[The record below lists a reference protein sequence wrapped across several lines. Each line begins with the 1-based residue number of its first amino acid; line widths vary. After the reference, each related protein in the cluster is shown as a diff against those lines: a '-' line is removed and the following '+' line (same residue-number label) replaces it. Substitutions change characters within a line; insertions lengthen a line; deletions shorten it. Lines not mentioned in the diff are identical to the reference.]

1 MKKFHSFFLLFA
13 LSMAFVISCQP
24 KDEAQKAENSAV
36 TSDYEGRR
44 QVGQLVIEDIPEI
57 PQEISD
63 KYLQYSNIR
72 GASFSGWNIFGDG
85 IFINTRFAETSQV
98 HLVDMAGGAR
108 KQLTFYSEPV
118 GGVSVCPDKSKEMFL
133 LTKDIGGNEAYQIY
147 KYDIKDGSTQLL
159 TDGKSRH
166 GGAAWSHKGDKFV
179 YTSNKRNGKDM
190 DIYVASIDN
199 PADAKLIFE
208 SDGHWGPID
217 WSMDDS
223 KLLVYNYKSITNNSV
238 QILDINTKELTP
250 LATSEEEFAMGAGVA
265 TFARNGKGIYYLSD
279 LGNEFLKL
287 YFYDFDT
294 KESTPVAH
302 EIEWDIENMVP
313 SPDGKLLALSVNED
327 GMSKFYMLDTKT
339 NKLFVPK
346 SIPTGTVSGYEF
358 SGDSKKLAMTI
369 STKDSPGDVYVLDL
383 AADKTTRWTFSEI
396 GGLNTD
402 EFVEP
407 QLIHYPT
414 FDEVD
419 GTPRMIP
426 AYYYKPKGEGPFPVV
441 VSFHGG
447 PESQFRPGFASTYQF
462 WLNELGIAVIA
473 PNVRGS
479 AGYGKTYLKLD
490 NGFDRE
496 NSVKDGGA
504 LLDWIATQ
512 PELNSEKVCVFGG
525 SYGGYM
531 SLAMMTNYNDRL
543 AAGVDIVGISNFVTF
558 LKNTK
563 DYRRDL
569 RRAEYGD
576 ERDEKMREFQEK
588 IAPLN
593 NSQNITKPMFI
604 IQGYND
610 PRVPASEAEQMVT
623 KIRENKGDVWY
634 LLAMDEGHGFRKKGN
649 RDYYS
654 QSVALFLK
662 TMLKD
667 K

>member
-1 MKKFHSFFLLFA
+1 MKKFNALFLFFA
-13 LSMAFVISCQP
+13 LSLAFAISCQP
-24 KDEAQKAENSAV
+24 TEKKDETEKTAAS
-36 TSDYEGRR
+36 TYEGRR
-44 QVGQLVIEDIPEI
+44 QEGQLVIEDIPEI
-57 PQEISD
+57 PQEIAD

-72 GASFSGWNIFGDG
+72 GASFAGWNIFGDG
-85 IFINTRFAETSQV
+85 VFIKTRFAETSQV
-98 HLVDMAGGAR
+98 HHVGMAGGAR
-108 KQLTFYSEPV
+108 KQLTFFSEPV
-118 GGVSVCPDKSKEMFL
+118 GGVSVCPDKSKGMFL
-133 LTKDIGGNEAYQIY
+133 FTKDIGGNEAYQIY
-147 KYDIKDGSTQLL
+147 QYNMNDGSSKLL
-159 TDGKSRH
+159 TDGVSRH
-166 GGAAWSHKGDKFV
+166 GGAIWNHNGSQFV

-190 DIYVASIDN
+190 DIYVADINN
-199 PADAKLIFE
+199 PAEAQLVFE
-208 SDGHWGPID
+208 AEGHWGPID
-217 WSMDDS
+217 WSMDNT
-223 KLLVYNYKSITNNSV
+223 KLLIYNYKSINDNTV
-238 QILDINTKELTP
+238 HLLDVATKKTTP
-250 LATSEEEFAMGAGVA
+250 LLTANEEFAMGGGVA
-265 TFARNGKGIYYLSD
+265 AFSRDGKGVYYLSD

-287 YFYDFDT
+287 YFYDFNT
-294 KESTPVAH
+294 KASTPIAH
-302 EIEWDIENMVP
+302 EIAWDIESIVP
-313 SPDGKLLALSVNED
+313 SPDGMLVALSVNED

-346 SIPTGTVSGYEF
+346 SIPTGTVEGYDF
-358 SGDSKKLAMTI
+358 SEDSKKLAMTI
-369 STKDSPGDVYVLDL
+369 STKDSPGDVYIMDL
-383 AADKTTRWTFSEI
+383 AADKTTRWTSSEI

-402 EFVEP
+402 EFIEP
-407 QLIHYPT
+407 ELIHYPT

-419 GTPRMIP
+419 GKPRMIP

-441 VSFHGG
+441 VTFHGG
-447 PESQFRPGFASTYQF
+447 PEAQFRPGFASTYQF

-479 AGYGKTYLKLD
+479 SGYGKTYLKLD

-504 LLDWIATQ
+504 LLDWIAQQ
-512 PELNSEKVCVFGG
+512 PELNPQKICVFGG

-593 NSQNITKPMFI
+593 NAHKITKPMFI

-634 LLAMDEGHGFRKKGN
+634 LLAMDEGHGFSKKGN

-654 QSVALFLK
+654 KSVALFLK